1 MKGEQRGARVLN
13 TGSQPES
20 GRTTRGE
27 SGAEGNSY
35 KTNHAVPGGGGT
47 DSPEPV
53 YGQKSQVPTN
63 PRRKAIPVLGGGE
76 SETAG

>member
-1 MKGEQRGARVLN
+1 MKGEQRGARVL
-13 TGSQPES
+13 TQAHSQKRGEPPGGSQGQKGTAKSQPRS
-20 GRTTRGE
+20 TR
-27 SGAEGNSY
+27 
-35 KTNHAVPGGGGT
+35 GGGT

-63 PRRKAIPVLGGGE
+63 PRRKAVPVLGGGE

>member
-1 MKGEQRGARVLN
+1 MKGEQKGARVLN
-13 TGSQPES
+13 TGSQPER

-35 KTNHAVPGGGGT
+35 KPTTQYQGGGGT

-53 YGQKSQVPTN
+53 YGQKSQVPTS
-63 PRRKAIPVLGGGE
+63 PRRKKASVRRRRE
-76 SETAG
+76 